1 MESPNS
7 LFIEYLTQLKKSA
20 EEKGNQ
26 NGAKIYRKC
35 ISRHGYG
42 LMTRTW
48 KVVRSIFNKSMLLYP
63 IPLWEAKEASILDG
77 FGDKVCADIQTLL
90 EKHAQSLNL
99 DPKQLIGS

>member
-1 MESPNS
+1 M
-7 LFIEYLTQLKKSA
+7 
-20 EEKGNQ
+20 
-26 NGAKIYRKC
+26 
-35 ISRHGYG
+35 G
-42 LMTRTW
+42 LMW